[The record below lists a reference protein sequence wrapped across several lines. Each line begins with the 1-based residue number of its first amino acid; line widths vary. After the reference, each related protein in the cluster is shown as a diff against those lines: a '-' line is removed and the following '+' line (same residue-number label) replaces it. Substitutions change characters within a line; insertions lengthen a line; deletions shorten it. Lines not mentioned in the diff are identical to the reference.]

1 MTTLFLPDVKMKRII
16 LKWWIDA
23 KVWRSRG
30 LFPSI
35 RWLRWPGAVWSGQ
48 TCDLQDDGW
57 HVGVFCRA
65 RFTCHLVVRIS
76 LIITYIME
84 GRNLYIQHVIII
96 ELVYIQAEW
105 TVLGE
110 CFCTVLEGVIVRL
123 LISLRCL
130 GTMHILKNLW
140 DIKKYVLLG
149 SWLKRKLSNHT
160 MPYHLDQSIT
170 ILKSE
175 IKVALRNHVFA

>member
-23 KVWRSRG
+23 KVWQSRG

-140 DIKKYVLLG
+140 DIKMNM
-149 SWLKRKLSNHT
+149 SC
-160 MPYHLDQSIT
+160 
-170 ILKSE
+170 
-175 IKVALRNHVFA
+175 